1 MFRSFTQQ
9 QRRPDNAPLL
19 FDSLLEHEET
29 IAIDTALWDE
39 PEEPTEHLDIV
50 IDDYAGLRLTVGEG
64 GALASRLA
72 LTEADLHAIRS
83 TVERLLST
91 KQPDGTYRASAITF
105 NLTLLDLNEDGS
117 ARAALLTIAD
127 KYLRDDLEAYRLLL
141 AAGLNVCFSGKTL
154 RSWSPAAPMARPRAG
169 WPARKPW

>member
-72 LTEADLHAIRS
+72 LT
-83 TVERLLST
+83 
-91 KQPDGTYRASAITF
+91 
-105 NLTLLDLNEDGS
+105 
-117 ARAALLTIAD
+117 
-127 KYLRDDLEAYRLLL
+127 
-141 AAGLNVCFSGKTL
+141 
-154 RSWSPAAPMARPRAG
+154 
-169 WPARKPW
+169 